1 MLRPRL
7 ILLDRDGVIN
17 TDLPKGVSSLSQ
29 WNPIPGSLE
38 TIVGLKKKGFCVAV
52 VTNQGMVGRG
62 ELSVEG
68 LEALHAH
75 LQNKLIAMGGGVD
88 HFFVSM
94 DAQSPR
100 HTPSGAMIVEA
111 LQMFQTS
118 APHTLMVGDHHH
130 DEVLINRLAAHPSR
144 TAQPHP
150 RSASCWGRCLGR
162 P

>member
-1 MLRPRL
+1 
-7 ILLDRDGVIN
+7 
-17 TDLPKGVSSLSQ
+17 
-29 WNPIPGSLE
+29 
-38 TIVGLKKKGFCVAV
+38 
-52 VTNQGMVGRG
+52 
-62 ELSVEG
+62 
-68 LEALHAH
+68 
-75 LQNKLIAMGGGVD
+75 
-88 HFFVSM
+88 M